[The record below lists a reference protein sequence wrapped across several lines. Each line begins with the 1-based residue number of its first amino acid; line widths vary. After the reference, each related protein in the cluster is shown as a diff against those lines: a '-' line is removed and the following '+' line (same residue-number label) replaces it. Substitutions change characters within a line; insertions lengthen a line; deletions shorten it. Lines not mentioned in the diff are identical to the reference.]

1 MCRHAALPGPMQAL
15 ACKRPAPPPAA
26 SRSCWPFTTA
36 GSLQASCWKPAGSLQ
51 TYCMQ
56 VITAG
61 LCAPAECCA
70 CRRCG
75 TPPPHA
81 ACAAPAPLHSK
92 ALRRVQSAA
101 VEAGSDKDAA
111 ASATCSVYSTWQG
124 GGRKHLHYEG
134 GARVKALA
142 RPLQTLQPPP
152 TSELLSGIHN
162 NSPPLRLWWCGG
174 HKVWQP
180 QSKDWGASS
189 RGAANARTCRKAAVT
204 LAHASVS
211 VGRCCVPLR
220 SLKL

>member
-51 TYCMQ
+51 AYCMQ

-75 TPPPHA
+75 TLPPHA

-134 GARVKALA
+134 GARVKALGPGRCKHCSRRRRASCFQASTTTA
-142 RPLQTLQPPP
+142 RPCA
-152 TSELLSGIHN
+152 
-162 NSPPLRLWWCGG
+162 CGG
-174 HKVWQP
+174 AAAIKCGSLKVKIGGQAAAVQQTHAP
-180 QSKDWGASS
+180 AGKRRS
-189 RGAANARTCRKAAVT
+189 RSRTRRSPWAGAACRCAA
-204 LAHASVS
+204 
-211 VGRCCVPLR
+211 
-220 SLKL
+220 